1 MISKPVEEI
10 PPAYYKNYNM
20 AATNTDTY
28 TPLLT
33 RMNIE
38 TDNINALHW
47 VGVIL
52 CIMLLFH
59 ISSIICKRIVVPI
72 TNKLTRKTQAKWDD
86 IIFNEKTLK
95 NLCNLMAG
103 VILAASLP
111 LLMHEESMLHGVA
124 SKICSVYITLVCIRL
139 CCGVLTS
146 LYRISNQAK
155 KTKNHTL
162 QGVFQMLKIVVI
174 SIGSII
180 VIGIVIDKDPSNL
193 LAGLGAS
200 AAVLMLVFKDSIM
213 GLVAGVQL
221 SANDMLRPGDWITME
236 KYGADGMVQDVSLTT
251 VKVQNWDKTITTI
264 PPYTLVSDSF
274 QNWRGMF
281 DSGGRR
287 IKRSINIDMN
297 TIAFIGEEQLAQLA
311 KKGLYTGECKGKRI
325 VNLTLFREWLENW
338 LKEHPQVNKDMITM
352 VRQLQPTTQGL
363 PLELYFFF
371 NGTAWVMY
379 EHLQS
384 EIFEYV
390 LATLP
395 DFGLKTF
402 QSPTGSDL
410 KNLMAE

>member
-1 MISKPVEEI
+1 M
-10 PPAYYKNYNM
+10 M
-20 AATNTDTY
+20 DTY
-28 TPLLT
+28 TPLLE
-33 RMNIE
+33 RMKIE
-38 TDNINALHW
+38 TDSVNALHW
-47 VGVIL
+47 IGVIL
-52 CIMLLFH
+52 CIILLFH
-59 ISSIICKRIVVPI
+59 ISSIICQRIVVPV
-72 TNKLTRKTQAKWDD
+72 TNRLTRKTQAKWDD
-86 IIFNEKTLK
+86 IIFNPNTLK
-95 NLCNLMAG
+95 GICNLLVG
-103 VILAASLP
+103 VILIASLP
-111 LLMHEESMLHGVA
+111 LLMHEQSMLYGVA
-124 SKICSVYITLVCIRL
+124 SKMCSVYITLICISL
-139 CCGVLTS
+139 SCGVLTS
-146 LYRISNQAK
+146 LYRISSLAK

-162 QGVFQMLKIVVI
+162 QGVFQMLKIIII
-174 SIGSII
+174 SVGTIV
-180 VIGIVIDKDPSNL
+180 VIGIVIEKDPSNL

-251 VKVQNWDKTITTI
+251 VKIQNWDKTITTI
-264 PPYTLVSDSF
+264 PPYALVSDSF

-287 IKRSINIDMN
+287 IKRSIYIDMN
-297 TIAFIGEEQLAQLA
+297 SIAFFGEEKLEQLA
-311 KKGLYTGECKGKRI
+311 KGGWYSGDIKGKRI
-325 VNLTLFREWLENW
+325 VNLTLFREWLEEW
-338 LKEHPQVNKDMITM
+338 LKQHPGVNKEMITM

-395 DFGLKTF
+395 EFGLKTF
-402 QSPTGSDL
+402 QSPTGDDL
-410 KNLMAE
+410 KSIIKE

>member
-1 MISKPVEEI
+1 MTEI
-10 PPAYYKNYNM
+10 HES
-20 AATNTDTY
+20 Y
-28 TPLLT
+28 TPLLN
-33 RMNIE
+33 RIGVE
-38 TDNINALHW
+38 TDNVNALHW
-47 VGVIL
+47 IGVIL
-52 CIMLLFH
+52 CIVLLVQ
-59 ISSIICKRIVVPI
+59 ISSIICQRIVVPV
-72 TNKLTRKTQAKWDD
+72 THRLTRKTQAKWDD

-95 NLCNLMAG
+95 NSCNLLVG
-103 VILAASLP
+103 VILIASLP
-111 LLMHEESMLHGVA
+111 LLMHEHSMLHNVA

-139 CCGVLTS
+139 CCGIFTS
-146 LYRISNQAK
+146 LYKISNHAK

-162 QGVFQMLKIVVI
+162 QGVFQMLKIITICV
-174 SIGSII
+174 GTII
-180 VIGIVIDKDPSNL
+180 IIGIVIEKDPSYL

-200 AAVLMLVFKDSIM
+200 AAVFMLVFKDSVM

-264 PPYTLVSDSF
+264 PPYALVSDSF

-297 TIAFIGEEQLAQLA
+297 TIAFFGEEQLEQLA
-311 KKGLYTGECKGKRI
+311 KKELYHGESKGKKV

-338 LKEHPQVNKDMITM
+338 LKEHPKVNKEMITM

-395 DFGLKTF
+395 EFGLKTF

-410 KNLMAE
+410 MALKA